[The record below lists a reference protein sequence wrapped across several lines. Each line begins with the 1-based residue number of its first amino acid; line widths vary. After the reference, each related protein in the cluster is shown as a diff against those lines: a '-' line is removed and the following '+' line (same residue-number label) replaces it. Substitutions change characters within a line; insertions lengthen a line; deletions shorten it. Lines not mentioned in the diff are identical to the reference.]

1 MPAIIDLNAEA
12 AKLAAVL
19 KQTPMNSEKRK
30 GAIAKL
36 GSYRDGILLLGT
48 SVGTGAGH
56 WETHPE
62 DELIHVLDGT
72 RTLDIV
78 CDEGPP
84 RSYELRA
91 GTVAVVPRGA
101 WHRFHRGDV
110 AMVMSAVIPGEH
122 IDGDVDDPRKSASDP
137 AVDLAL
143 GQPNIIDLEAEV
155 AKLATFRGMTPQTTS
170 ADRRGSAAN
179 LGRYRNGILFL
190 SKWSGGKTHWETHP
204 EDELV
209 HILNGSVTLD
219 IIEEDRPR
227 SHVLGRGKMVIV
239 PNSAWHRFHSADGLT
254 AMSATVPG
262 EHIELDVADPRPV
275 ERGHQGA

>member
-62 DELIHVLDGT
+62 DEL
-72 RTLDIV
+72 
-78 CDEGPP
+78 
-84 RSYELRA
+84 
-91 GTVAVVPRGA
+91 
-101 WHRFHRGDV
+101 
-110 AMVMSAVIPGEH
+110 
-122 IDGDVDDPRKSASDP
+122 
-137 AVDLAL
+137 
-143 GQPNIIDLEAEV
+143 
-155 AKLATFRGMTPQTTS
+155 
-170 ADRRGSAAN
+170 
-179 LGRYRNGILFL
+179 
-190 SKWSGGKTHWETHP
+190 
-204 EDELV
+204 V

-227 SHVLGRGKMVIV
+227 SHVLGRGKMVVV